1 MKLAKDADRIIKKF
15 IQTRVNEAGAKGV
28 VIGLSGGIDSATTL
42 ALAVSALGN
51 EKVYGLILPSHDSES
66 ITIATNHAETLGVK
80 TKKIDISSIV
90 KAYKDGSDTFSH
102 RLAEGNLNSR
112 IRMTLL
118 YGESFV
124 SNFLVAGTSNKSE
137 LLLGYYTKWGDGASD
152 FLPIGDLYKS
162 QVYLLADLL
171 DIPIEIIQRPPTAE
185 LWEGQTDEADL
196 GMNYREL
203 DVILEMIEN
212 FSSVEKISSTTSM
225 NLKDIQKI
233 EDMIRFSIHKRIFPS
248 VCKLGYR
255 TVGIDWRET
264 LGTFKKL

>member
-124 SNFLVAGTSNKSE
+124 SNFLVAK
-137 LLLGYYTKWGDGASD
+137 
-152 FLPIGDLYKS
+152 
-162 QVYLLADLL
+162 Q
-171 DIPIEIIQRPPTAE
+171 
-185 LWEGQTDEADL
+185 
-196 GMNYREL
+196 
-203 DVILEMIEN
+203 
-212 FSSVEKISSTTSM
+212 
-225 NLKDIQKI
+225 
-233 EDMIRFSIHKRIFPS
+233 
-248 VCKLGYR
+248 
-255 TVGIDWRET
+255 
-264 LGTFKKL
+264 